1 MQLSRK
7 KTIIEERAIIV
18 RRAIIEER
26 AITRR
31 VTIIEEKKTHL
42 STIQSIH

>member
-7 KTIIEERAIIV
+7 KTIIEKE
-18 RRAIIEER
+18 
-26 AITRR
+26 
-31 VTIIEEKKTHL
+31 TIIEEEIIIEKKRTHL